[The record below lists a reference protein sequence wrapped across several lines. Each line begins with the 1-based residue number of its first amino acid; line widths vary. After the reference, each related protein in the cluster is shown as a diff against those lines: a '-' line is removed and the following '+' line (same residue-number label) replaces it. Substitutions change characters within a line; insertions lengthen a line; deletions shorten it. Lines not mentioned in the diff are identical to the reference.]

1 MIVAPKTM
9 YEARF
14 GLMAEKITLDDR
26 HPVAIDLALVV
37 RWRRRRPIDGVA
49 NTVNVTTMEVGQYMV
64 LGTEPRVLAS
74 VFHSSQEKAGL
85 VRLDITI
92 ENPSNHFLTFG
103 LTMEPSDAFG
113 FSGSK
118 QTTMHLLPM
127 SRRTQ
132 TYRLLPLVRG
142 VYIRPGLVVRDKY
155 FQKVLRVIPTEGMK
169 IDKDGLL
176 VWIPPVLEAEEKS
189 G

>member
-1 MIVAPKTM
+1 MI
-9 YEARF
+9 
-14 GLMAEKITLDDR
+14 
-26 HPVAIDLALVV
+26 
-37 RWRRRRPIDGVA
+37 
-49 NTVNVTTMEVGQYMV
+49 VGQYMV

-74 VFHSSQEKAGL
+74 VLHSSQEKAGL
-85 VRLDITI
+85 VRLDVTI
-92 ENPSNHFLTFG
+92 ENPSSHFLTFG
-103 LTMEPSDAFG
+103 LAMEPSDAFA

-132 TYRLLPLVRG
+132 TYRLMPLVRG
-142 VYIRPGLVVRDKY
+142 VYVRPGLVVRDKY

-176 VWIPPVLEAEEKS
+176 VWIPSMQEAEEKS
-189 G
+189 N